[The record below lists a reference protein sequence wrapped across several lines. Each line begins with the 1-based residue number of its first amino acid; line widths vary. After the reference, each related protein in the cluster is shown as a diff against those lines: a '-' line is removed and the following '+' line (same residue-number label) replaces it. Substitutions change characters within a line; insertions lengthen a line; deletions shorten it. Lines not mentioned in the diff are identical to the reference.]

1 MAMLTIG
8 ESCAL
13 GAALS
18 WAFALILFKRSGERM
33 PPVALSLFK
42 NIIAFVLL
50 ALTLLFMRDSFHA
63 LGRLESI
70 DLVILLL
77 SGVLGIALAD
87 TVFFYALDLVGVGLV
102 AIVDCLYSPLIIL
115 FSFLILSEE
124 LALLDYAGTAL
135 ILMAVFI
142 SSRHAPAEGRTR
154 RQLVGGVLLCA
165 LAMALMGIGIVIATP
180 VLKMPSSPSLVWV
193 IWATTLRLF
202 AGTVSLGLLVLL
214 SSKRKEHWNALKP
227 APVWKYCV
235 PASVLGS
242 YLAMIFWVAGFA
254 YTDSAGV
261 AAILNQTTTIFAII
275 LATVI
280 LKESFTRRKLVA
292 VSLALL
298 GVLLV
303 TGKDLLARLWQY
315 SLGHAALTSTG
326 TEPSA
331 LRDLIE
337 AGERVF
343 S

>member
-1 MAMLTIG
+1 METSTIG
-8 ESCAL
+8 DYCAL

-42 NIIAFVLL
+42 NIIALVLL
-50 ALTLLFMRDSFHA
+50 ALTLLFMWDKFS
-63 LGRLESI
+63 LMGRLESI

-87 TVFFYALDLVGVGLV
+87 TVFFYALDLVGVGIV

-124 LALLDYAGTAL
+124 LALLDYVGTSL
-135 ILMAVFI
+135 ILIAVFV
-142 SSRHAPAEGRTR
+142 SSRHTPAEGRTR
-154 RQLVGGVLLCA
+154 RQLVSGVLLCA
-165 LAMALMGIGIVIATP
+165 LAMAFMGLGIVIATP
-180 VLKMPSSPSLVWV
+180 VLRIPSSPSFVWV
-193 IWATTLRLF
+193 TWATTLRLF
-202 AGTVSLGLLVLL
+202 AGTVSLGLLVLF
-214 SSKRKEHWNALKP
+214 SSRRKEYLAAMKP

-254 YTDSAGV
+254 YADKAGR

-298 GVLLV
+298 GVLIV
-303 TGKDLLARLWQY
+303 TGRDFLADLVGVLVR
-315 SLGHAALTSTG
+315 
-326 TEPSA
+326 
-331 LRDLIE
+331 
-337 AGERVF
+337 
-343 S
+343 